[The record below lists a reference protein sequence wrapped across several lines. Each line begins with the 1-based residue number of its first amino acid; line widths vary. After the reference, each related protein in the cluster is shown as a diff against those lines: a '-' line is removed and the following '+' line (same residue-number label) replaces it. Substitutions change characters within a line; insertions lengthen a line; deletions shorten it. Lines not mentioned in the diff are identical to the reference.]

1 LEGGD
6 RLKFGDVVMA
16 VATATV
22 VMVLIQFLLGWIL
35 VPTMGYYW
43 GFNVDAIISV
53 FLAALITG
61 YIFAGK
67 IWESRMKAIAKITI
81 LAAFVMMF
89 TVVMET
95 AALGVR
101 WDAWVQEAYT
111 GTPPSSAFEWY
122 AVEAT
127 FLGSQIVLNMVIVL
141 VLGFIGLYIGSMLK
155 RPAKS

>member
-1 LEGGD
+1 
-6 RLKFGDVVMA
+6 MA

-22 VMVLIQFLLGWIL
+22 IMVLIQFLLGWIL

-43 GFNVDAIISV
+43 GINVDAIISV

-67 IWESRMKAIAKITI
+67 IWESRMKAIAKMTI
-81 LAAFVMMF
+81 LAAFVIMF
-89 TVVMET
+89 TVMMET

-101 WDAWVQEAYT
+101 WDTWVQEAYT